1 MHNYI
6 FIYDCLF
13 YIMYIWIIVG
23 GRVLTTYFMKT
34 PLLFPIWIFQIFSN
48 VSFILTEKQTALPLK
63 SESPFQEISPRKKLR
78 KIGNA
83 INNCFSLITHK
94 ATLEKD
100 GRNATKA

>member
-1 MHNYI
+1 MLILHNVYM
-6 FIYDCLF
+6 DHSWRKGPNHLF
-13 YIMYIWIIVG
+13 YEDPPI
-23 GRVLTTYFMKT
+23 
-34 PLLFPIWIFQIFSN
+34 FPIWIFQIFSN